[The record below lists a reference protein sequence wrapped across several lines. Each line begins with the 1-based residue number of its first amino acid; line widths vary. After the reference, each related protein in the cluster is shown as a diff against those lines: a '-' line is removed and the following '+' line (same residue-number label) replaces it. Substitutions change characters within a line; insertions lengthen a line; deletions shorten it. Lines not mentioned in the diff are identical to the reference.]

1 MFRLKGGEGML
12 FRRSKRKKIS
22 KHQQME
28 EEKSPLSSDLNKNI
42 EKIRLLYEDCSDVV
56 FRSFLIGGKVKAQ
69 LIYID
74 GLSNM
79 EELDTSVLSP
89 LMKEME
95 EKRSSLSNWME
106 EKLSV
111 AKITEVNTVEECI
124 EHTLMGNP
132 ILLVEQESKGL
143 AIGLAQWEKRAVE
156 EPSSESVVKGPREG
170 FVETMSINMA
180 LIRRRLKSPQLKM
193 KSMKLGRRSQTQ
205 VVIVYM
211 KGLTDE
217 TLLEE
222 VNNRLQ
228 RIDIDGVLESQYIE
242 ELIEDHPYS
251 PFPQILSTERPDA
264 CAASLLEG
272 KVIILVEGTPFAMI
286 APTTLLSLLQSSEDY
301 YQRFVLSTAIRW
313 LRYLYFGLSL
323 LLPSL
328 YVAVLSF
335 HQEMVPT
342 KLIMSM
348 AATRENVPFPAIVEA
363 LIMEVTFEALREAG
377 VRLPKQIGS
386 AVSIVG
392 ALVIGQ
398 AAIQAGIVS
407 PPMVMVVALTGIAS
421 FTIPRYNLGATLR
434 VLRFPLMLLAGTLGI
449 LGIMLGI
456 LIILTHLC
464 TLRSFGVPYLSP
476 AAPWNKREMKDFLVR
491 APWWKLSTRPHL
503 TGDFNQYRQS
513 SNQKPNPRKGG
524 E

>member
-1 MFRLKGGEGML
+1 MFRLKGGEGMF
-12 FRRSKRKKIS
+12 FRRSKQKKVD

-28 EEKSPLSSDLNKNI
+28 EERSPLSSNLDKNI

-56 FRSFLIGGKVKAQ
+56 FRSFLIGGKVKAE

-79 EELDTSVLSP
+79 EEIDTSVLSP
-89 LMKEME
+89 LMQKMV
-95 EKRSSLSNWME
+95 EKRSSPSNWME

-124 EHTLMGNP
+124 ENTLMGNP
-132 ILLVEQESKGL
+132 ILLVEHESKGL
-143 AIGLAQWEKRAVE
+143 ALGLARAEKRAVE
-156 EPSSESVVKGPREG
+156 EPASESVVKGSREG
-170 FVETMSINMA
+170 FVETISVNIA
-180 LIRRRLKSPQLKM
+180 LIRRRIKSPQLKM
-193 KSMKLGRRSQTQ
+193 KSMKIGRRSQTE
-205 VVIVYM
+205 VAVVYM
-211 KGLTDE
+211 KGLANE
-217 TLLEE
+217 TLIEE

-242 ELIEDHPYS
+242 ELIEDHPSS
-251 PFPQILSTERPDA
+251 PFPQILSTERPDS

-272 KVIILVEGTPFAMI
+272 KVVILVDGTPFAMI
-286 APTTLLSLLQSSEDY
+286 TPTTFLALLQASEDY

-313 LRYLYFGLSL
+313 LRYVYLLLSL

-335 HQEMVPT
+335 HQEMIPT
-342 KLIMSM
+342 KLMMSI
-348 AATRENVPFPAIVEA
+348 ATSRENVPFPAIVEA
-363 LIMEVTFEALREAG
+363 LIMEITFEALREAG

-434 VLRFPLMLLAGTLGI
+434 VLRFPMMFLAGTLGI
-449 LGIMLGI
+449 LGVMLGI

-476 AAPWNKREMKDFLVR
+476 IAPWNKSAMKDVLIR
-491 APWWKLSTRPHL
+491 APWWQLSERPRL
-503 TGDFNQYRQS
+503 TGEFNQYRQGP
-513 SNQKPNPRKGG
+513 NQKPGPRKGG